1 MLFGLIQGM
10 IEDMGEAASFFEI
23 PAALCN
29 IDLGALEAHC
39 YLLKDAI
46 TPLCINL
53 FIHLV
58 AFDFDAGR
66 AKNVKSKTIQKGLVV
81 LAELYNFMEELL
93 QSTQTQQ
100 ALLHHQ
106 DGKIVE
112 EELSIV
118 DQLHCLMLV
127 PALGTKGSSL
137 ISKLKPKRLV
147 FSSSNKELNKN
158 NDGVVADLN
167 IALCSLLGREK
178 NGGDSINSEVQGALR
193 VLETLIADLDGLEGG
208 LNCMFR
214 CLARNRVSFLNMLLI
229 SN

>member
-1 MLFGLIQGM
+1 
-10 IEDMGEAASFFEI
+10 MGEAASFFEGLYRRI
-23 PAALCN
+23 GN
-29 IDLGALEAHC
+29 
-39 YLLKDAI
+39 AI

-66 AKNVKSKTIQKGLVV
+66 AKNVKSIRSISFPSRTHPSSQRIESLFTHLKPHYYSSQSFSSTICFDAETIQKGLVV

-127 PALGTKGSSL
+127 VL
-137 ISKLKPKRLV
+137 
-147 FSSSNKELNKN
+147 
-158 NDGVVADLN
+158 
-167 IALCSLLGREK
+167 
-178 NGGDSINSEVQGALR
+178 QG
-193 VLETLIADLDGLEGG
+193 I
-208 LNCMFR
+208 C
-214 CLARNRVSFLNMLLI
+214 
-229 SN
+229 

>member
-1 MLFGLIQGM
+1 SSKRIKNYNHIYILF
-10 IEDMGEAASFFEI
+10 S
-23 PAALCN
+23 
-29 IDLGALEAHC
+29 
-39 YLLKDAI
+39 
-46 TPLCINL
+46 
-53 FIHLV
+53 
-58 AFDFDAGR
+58 
-66 AKNVKSKTIQKGLVV
+66 
-81 LAELYNFMEELL
+81 
-93 QSTQTQQ
+93 
-100 ALLHHQ
+100 
-106 DGKIVE
+106 
-112 EELSIV
+112 SIV
-118 DQLHCLMLV
+118 Q

-229 SN
+229 